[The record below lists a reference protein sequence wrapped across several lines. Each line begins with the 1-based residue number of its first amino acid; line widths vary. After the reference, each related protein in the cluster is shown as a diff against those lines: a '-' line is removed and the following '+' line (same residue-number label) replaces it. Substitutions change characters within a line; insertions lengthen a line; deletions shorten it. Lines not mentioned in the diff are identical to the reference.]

1 MEKSQRKDESQYIRD
16 FLKESQDEIKWNT
29 NAINWFII
37 ICSFI
42 HEKQSKLRPN
52 GMLSTMPDAGDIVIS
67 KTDVVSELLDH
78 V

>member
-1 MEKSQRKDESQYIRD
+1 MRANISETFWK
-16 FLKESQDEIKWNT
+16 DEIKWNS
-29 NAINWFII
+29 NAIKWFII

-42 HEKQSKLRPN
+42 RESKSKLRPN